1 MKAFKKL
8 FFCLAFT
15 FLCCSVFAKQSEID
29 SYLFKGKSILVFGA
43 RQVGKTSLIRN
54 TIKKNSFIWLNGDE
68 PDTQLLLENIT
79 SDRLRALVG
88 NNKILVIDEAQ
99 MIHNIGLLIKRMVD
113 NYPEIQVIASGSS
126 AFELAD
132 KTKESMVGRKEELQ
146 LFPLS
151 FQEMVKQTSFI
162 EEIRLINHRLVFGYY
177 PEVVTNPG
185 KEEKILNDLTDAFLY
200 KDILNLE
207 GIKKSSTLQKLVQ
220 MLAFRIGSEIS
231 TTSLANEIGIN
242 RLTIEKYIDI
252 LEKNFIVFSLKAF
265 SQNQDNE
272 IKKSRKVYFWDNGLR
287 NRIIKNFKPIEL
299 RDDFGALWENFIISE
314 RLKKLSYENQYKE
327 SFFWRN
333 TQQAEIDYLE
343 IKNTEIEAFEIKFNP
358 NVKVKF
364 TKSFTDKYHPKST
377 QVIHKENFWEFL
389 L

>member
-1 MKAFKKL
+1 MIARIQQ
-8 FFCLAFT
+8 T
-15 FLCCSVFAKQSEID
+15 EID
-29 SYLFKGKSILVFGA
+29 SYLFKGKAILVFGA
-43 RQVGKTSLIRN
+43 RQVGKTSLIRS
-54 TIKKNSFIWLNGDE
+54 TCQKNSFLWLNGDE

-79 SDRLRALVG
+79 SDRLKAIVG
-88 NNKILVIDEAQ
+88 DNKILVIDEAQ

-113 NYPEIQVIASGSS
+113 NFPDIQIIASGSS

-146 LFPLS
+146 LFPLNYK
-151 FQEMVKQTSFI
+151 EMVTHTNFV
-162 EEIRLINHRLVFGYY
+162 EETRLVPHRLVFGYY

-185 KEEKILNDLTDAFLY
+185 KEEKILNDLVDGFLY

-207 GIKKSSTLQKLVQ
+207 GIKKSSTLQRLVQ

-231 TTSLANEIGIN
+231 TTSLANELGIN
-242 RLTIEKYIDI
+242 RLTVEKYIDI

-265 SQNQDNE
+265 SKNQDNE

-287 NRIIKNFKPIEL
+287 NRIVKNFNPIEL
-299 RDDFGALWENFIISE
+299 RDDVGSLWENFIISE
-314 RLKKLSYENQYKE
+314 RLKKLSYENQFKE

-343 IKNTEIEAFEIKFNP
+343 IKNTEIEAFEIKYNP

-364 TKSFTDKYHPKST
+364 SKSFTSNYNPKTT
-377 QVIHKENFWEFL
+377 QIIHKENFWEYL

>member
-1 MKAFKKL
+1 MIAR
-8 FFCLAFT
+8 T
-15 FLCCSVFAKQSEID
+15 QQNEIN

-54 TIKKNSFIWLNGDE
+54 TIQNNSFIWLNGDE

-79 SDRLRALVG
+79 SDRLKAIVG

-151 FQEMVKQTSFI
+151 YSEMVQHTNFI
-162 EEIRLINHRLVFGYY
+162 EETRLVNHRLVFGYY

-185 KEEKILNDLTDAFLY
+185 KEEKILNDLTEGFLY

-207 GIKKSSTLQKLVQ
+207 GVKKSSTLQKLVQ

-242 RLTIEKYIDI
+242 RLTVEKYIDI
-252 LEKNFIVFSLKAF
+252 LEKNFIVFSLKSF
-265 SQNQDNE
+265 SKNQDNE

-287 NRIIKNFKPIEL
+287 NRIVKNFKPIEF
-299 RDDFGALWENFIISE
+299 RDDFGSLWENFVISE

-343 IKNTEIEAFEIKFNP
+343 IKNGEIEAFEIKYNP
-358 NVKVKF
+358 NVNVKF
-364 TKSFTDKYHPKST
+364 TKSFTEKYYPKTT

>member
-1 MKAFKKL
+1 MIAR
-8 FFCLAFT
+8 T
-15 FLCCSVFAKQSEID
+15 QQSEID
-29 SYLFKGKSILVFGA
+29 SYLFKGKAILVFGA

-54 TIKKNSFIWLNGDE
+54 TCKKNSFLWLNGDE

-79 SDRLRALVG
+79 SDRLKAIVSD
-88 NNKILVIDEAQ
+88 NKILVIDEAQ

-113 NYPEIQVIASGSS
+113 NFPEIQIIASGSS

-151 FQEMVKQTSFI
+151 YSEMVNHTNFVQET
-162 EEIRLINHRLVFGYY
+162 RLVNHRLVFGYY

-185 KEEKILNDLTDAFLY
+185 KEEKILNDLVEGFLY

-207 GIKKSSTLQKLVQ
+207 GVKKSTTLQRLVQ

-231 TTSLANEIGIN
+231 TTSIANEIGIN
-242 RLTIEKYIDI
+242 RLTVEKYIDV

-265 SQNQDNE
+265 SKNQDNE

-287 NRIIKNFKPIEL
+287 NRIIKNFNPLEL

-343 IKNTEIEAFEIKFNP
+343 IKNTEIEAFEIKYNP
-358 NVKVKF
+358 NINVKF
-364 TKSFTDKYHPKST
+364 TKSFTQKYNPKST
-377 QVIHKENFWEFL
+377 HVIHKENFWNYL
-389 L
+389 I